1 MACTLARTPQ
11 TGCLSCPCRSGMDRR
26 PLCDP
31 TRSCTA
37 CLTALVYNGPHASE
51 GNPRVPFV
59 YSQSEKLLLGSD
71 VGWLTYGNA
80 PNEWVVL
87 ATLEEC
93 YREIHAGQ
101 EKLE

>member
-1 MACTLARTPQ
+1 M
-11 TGCLSCPCRSGMDRR
+11 
-26 PLCDP
+26 
-31 TRSCTA
+31 
-37 CLTALVYNGPHASE
+37 
-51 GNPRVPFV
+51 PFV